1 MVFCLCWWLVI
12 DVIISIS
19 IRMGV
24 IVFSVLMN
32 KVFNRLI
39 VFVVGFEIYVRRIF
53 RIRLIRICFIRL
65 LWVRCWNSF
74 GECCVVIFWFFYCVV
89 VYFWC
94 VLLMYFLGCNKVFVR
109 LSIRKV
115 IVLGSEKCW
124 ILKRGY
130 VL

>member
-24 IVFSVLMN
+24 IVFSVSMN

-53 RIRLIRICFIRL
+53 RIRSIRICFIRL
-65 LWVRCWNSF
+65 L
-74 GECCVVIFWFFYCVV
+74 
-89 VYFWC
+89 
-94 VLLMYFLGCNKVFVR
+94 
-109 LSIRKV
+109 
-115 IVLGSEKCW
+115 
-124 ILKRGY
+124 
-130 VL
+130 